1 MKNNHCILIIS
12 IIIALTALSTSCGT
26 VNKAKANGSAQMGQ
40 ATTTPVSPTASDPR
54 DAVIATLADWQTMQ
68 TGGNIRL
75 SAGSTFSSSI
85 QVRMVRD
92 QAIYISLRPVLGIE
106 VGKLIITA
114 DSLYAVDKVH
124 KRYIAEKVSLLT
136 GGIPVTVSDVQNIF
150 LGRPFIIGKGTL
162 SEDTK
167 AYMTV
172 SNEGDSFTL
181 VPGESYKGYGYTFSF
196 NKKNE
201 ITSLQIMPQG
211 SATASCQ
218 VKYSDVKAS
227 AAGNIAH
234 SIDANASIE
243 KKNVAF
249 SLTYKGIDWNGKV
262 RIELGIPS
270 NYKRMSARDLFSMF
284 AN

>member
-26 VNKAKANGSAQMGQ
+26 VNKAKANGSAPMGQ
-40 ATTTPVSPTASDPR
+40 ATTTPVSPTASDLR

-181 VPGESYKGYGYTFSF
+181 VPGERYKGYSYTFSF